1 MKGKGPEDVTSEL
14 KNTEKG
20 VKGKKEIG
28 VSIQDKGT
36 ESFKSSEWY
45 SLANA
50 TRRSNN
56 KRC

>member
-45 SLANA
+45 SLPNA